1 MPENLTPFYSPNALT
16 KRQRQEIIRNELW
29 QERSTH
35 EPIWRECGDF
45 VKPRRPRWFTNDRNR
60 GDRRN
65 QKIIDSSAAFAARVL
80 QSGMHAGI
88 TSPARPWMKITTP
101 DPDLAEYGAVKEW
114 LHTVTRR
121 MLTVFHT
128 SNLYNVLPTTYGD
141 MGTFATAAMGVLEDD
156 DELFRCFSYPIGSYA
171 IGVNSRGIVDQF
183 VREWQMTVIE
193 IVEMFLLDK
202 RSNMIDW
209 TNASN
214 TIRNLW
220 DKANYNAKVDV
231 CWIVGP
237 NMERDSSKIGG
248 KFMPY
253 YSCHIEK
260 GQERED
266 TFLRE
271 SGFNE
276 FPVLVPRW
284 DVTGEDS
291 WGTECPAMIALGD
304 IKQLQTGEKRGMQ
317 ALEKMLNPSLQG
329 PTHIRNQKASLL
341 PGDIT
346 YIDLREGQ
354 KGLHPIHEVNV
365 AFDKLEM
372 KQEAVRQRVRRAFYE
387 DLFLML
393 AASDR
398 RQITAREIDERH
410 EEKLLALGPVLERTN
425 DELLDPLVDRVYAM
439 MERAGL
445 IPPPPEEVNGV
456 KLKVEYTSLM
466 AQAQKL
472 VGVVGHERFLTVA
485 SQLAQ
490 IFPEARHKV
499 NVMQALDDEG
509 DMLGVN
515 PKVIRGDDEAEALAN
530 DERQAMAAQAQAE
543 AMNKMTGAA
552 KNLSQTDLETDNAM
566 SRLLDTAG
574 V

>member
-1 MPENLTPFYSPNALT
+1 MPENLTPFYAPGALT
-16 KRQRQEIIRNELW
+16 KRQRYETLRNELW
-29 QERSTH
+29 TERTTH
-35 EPIWRECGDF
+35 EPHWRDLGDF
-45 VKPRRPRWFTNDRNR
+45 VKPRRPRFLIGDRNR

-65 QKIIDSSAAFAARVL
+65 QKIIDSSAAFAARIM
-80 QSGMHAGI
+80 QSGMHAGLS
-88 TSPARPWMKITTP
+88 SPARPWMKLTTP
-101 DPDLAEYGAVKEW
+101 DPDLAEFGAVKEW
-114 LHTVTRR
+114 LNVVTRR
-121 MLTVFHT
+121 MLTVFQT
-128 SNLYNVLPTTYGD
+128 TNLYNVLPTTYGD

-156 DELFRCFSYPIGSYA
+156 EELFRCFSYPIGSYA
-171 IGVNSRGIVDQF
+171 VGVNARGTVDQF

-193 IVEMFLLDK
+193 VVEMFLLDK
-202 RSNMIDW
+202 RTNMIDW
-209 TNASN
+209 TNASK

-231 CWIVGP
+231 CWLVFP
-237 NMERDSSKIGG
+237 NMQRDESKIGG
-248 KFMPY
+248 KYLPY
-253 YSCHIEK
+253 YSAHVEK
-260 GQERED
+260 GQEKDD

-291 WGTECPAMIALGD
+291 WGTDCPAMIALGD

-317 ALEKMLNPSLQG
+317 ALEKMLNPPLQG

-346 YIDLREGQ
+346 YIDMREGQ
-354 KGLHPIHEVNV
+354 KGLHPIHETTV

-372 KQEAVRQRVRRAFYE
+372 KQESVRQRIRRAFYE

-398 RQITAREIDERH
+398 REITAREVDERH
-410 EEKLLALGPVLERTN
+410 EEKLLALGPVIERSN
-425 DELLDPLVDRVYAM
+425 DELHDPLVDRVYAM
-439 MERAGL
+439 MDRAGL
-445 IPPPPEEVNGV
+445 IPEPPEELMKV

-485 SQLAQ
+485 SQLVQ

-499 NVMQALDDEG
+499 NVMQAIDDEAE
-509 DMLGVN
+509 MLGVN
-515 PKVIRGDDEAEALAN
+515 PKVVRSDDDAEARAN
-530 DERQAMAAQAQAE
+530 AEQQAIAAQQQAE
-543 AMNKMTGAA
+543 AMSKMTGAA
-552 KNLSQTDLETDNAM
+552 KNLSQTDLESDNAM
-566 SRLLDTAG
+566 SRLMDTAG
-574 V
+574 A